1 MDVFKFIVSLRGRF
15 YKKTQEPFIRLI
27 TVYTKD
33 GIVTDVG
40 ITAKGERMKKARC
53 VGLCEERKIMKIEDE
68 GFKILNPGNI
78 DIQKGC
84 YELIYYFDKKEL
96 KVFKID

>member
-1 MDVFKFIVSLRGRF
+1 MDIFKYIISIRGSI

-40 ITAKGERMKKARC
+40 ITAKRERMKKGRL
-53 VGLCEERKIMKIEDE
+53 VGICEERKIIRIEDGQKINNPE
-68 GFKILNPGNI
+68 GY
-78 DIQKGC
+78 DIQKGS
-84 YELIYYFDKKEL
+84 YELIYYCDKKEL
-96 KVFKID
+96 RIFKID